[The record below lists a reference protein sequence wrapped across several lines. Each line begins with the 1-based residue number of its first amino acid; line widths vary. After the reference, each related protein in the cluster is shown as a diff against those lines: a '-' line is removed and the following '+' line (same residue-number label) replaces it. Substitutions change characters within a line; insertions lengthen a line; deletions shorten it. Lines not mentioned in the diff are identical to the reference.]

1 MTDTISQV
9 APKGDMSLWGL
20 LTALAS
26 QQQWPKQDGVLV
38 FPPRWK
44 GLCQPGS
51 STAAPWA
58 HRLIVKFEKSQ
69 AATTTSGEG
78 QAKEG
83 IFLSM
88 TSVNILIPSTQS
100 GDCPRCKGGWGTGRL
115 KQEQYTL
122 PAKGSVCS

>member
-20 LTALAS
+20 PTALAS

-38 FPPRWK
+38 FLPHRK
-44 GLCQPGS
+44 GPCQPGS

-78 QAKEG
+78 QTKKVY
-83 IFLSM
+83 SY
-88 TSVNILIPSTQS
+88 P
-100 GDCPRCKGGWGTGRL
+100 
-115 KQEQYTL
+115 
-122 PAKGSVCS
+122 